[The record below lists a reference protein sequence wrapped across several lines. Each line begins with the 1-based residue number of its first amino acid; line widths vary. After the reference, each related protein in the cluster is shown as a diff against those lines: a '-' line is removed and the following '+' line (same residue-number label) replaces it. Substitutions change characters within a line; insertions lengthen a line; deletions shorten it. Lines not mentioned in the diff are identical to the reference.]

1 LRIRS
6 QSWRNELIEK
16 HIRQKGPATPG
27 FFLFAAMDFAGL
39 LHATFL
45 RPVFLPAQ
53 FCADARERA
62 GATASSDSNVDAGC

>member
-45 RPVFLPAQ
+45 RPRISTGAILRG
-53 FCADARERA
+53 CEGA
-62 GATASSDSNVDAGC
+62 GWSNRQQRQQC